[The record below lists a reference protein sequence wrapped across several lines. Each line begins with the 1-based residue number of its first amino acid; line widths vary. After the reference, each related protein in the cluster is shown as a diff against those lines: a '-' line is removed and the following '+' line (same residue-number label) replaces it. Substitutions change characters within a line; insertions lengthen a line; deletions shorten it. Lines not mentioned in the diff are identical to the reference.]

1 MNVSILSECED
12 AIFCSDNGRQF
23 SKLFCKCSGSFA
35 ISEKFTFNL
44 IPLFCFSNIHSYR
57 PHALQQILIPF
68 LEHDRIGLDTERL
81 SLVHQRLFKA
91 TYCIVLNIEF
101 QVFHGIM
108 CQDARLKDLH
118 LVLYTGRV
126 GHKTNILHICQH
138 LISWRTTTITFIVF
152 YQHLCGH
159 LIVWCGIAQIYECGT
174 STDKQRQQKPL
185 PVEDQHSE

>member
-23 SKLFCKCSGSFA
+23 SNMLWELTNGLIILQDFA
-35 ISEKFTFNL
+35 FNL
-44 IPLFCFSNIHSYR
+44 ISLFCFSNIHSYR

-68 LEHDRIGLDTERL
+68 LEHDRIGHDTEWL
-81 SLVHQRLFKA
+81 SLVRQLCFYATLF
-91 TYCIVLNIEF
+91 IVLNIEF

-108 CQDARLKDLH
+108 CQDARLKNLH
-118 LVLYTGRV
+118 FVLYTGRV

-138 LISWRTTTITFIVF
+138 LISWRTTTIILVF

-174 STDKQRQQKPL
+174 STDKQRQQEPL